1 MLLIFLITKL
11 AKAGGYGALARP
23 KNDFRQKI
31 EWNHSMSSNHL
42 LPTLPVSQSA
52 DDLTQSQLEEAY
64 SSEDDIEEKIPSVKE
79 ELERIAVAIETACN
93 QQQKLGE
100 TMVHEVRSITEHVKN
115 AVIIEMKDGKQIFKA
130 TVKP

>member
-1 MLLIFLITKL
+1 
-11 AKAGGYGALARP
+11 
-23 KNDFRQKI
+23 
-31 EWNHSMSSNHL
+31 MSSNHL

-115 AVIIEMKDGKQIFKA
+115 AVIIEASRQERTVRNAIEKDWMGLLILVGYGLLTGLTIGIFYSK
-130 TVKP
+130 K

>member
-1 MLLIFLITKL
+1 
-11 AKAGGYGALARP
+11 
-23 KNDFRQKI
+23 
-31 EWNHSMSSNHL
+31 MSSNHL

-64 SSEDDIEEKIPSVKE
+64 SSEDDIEEEKIPSVKE

-100 TMVHEVRSITEHVKN
+100 NMISEVRSITEHVKN
-115 AVIIEMKDGKQIFKA
+115 AVIIEASRQERTVRNAIEKDWIGMLLLVGYGLLTGLTIGIFYSK
-130 TVKP
+130 K